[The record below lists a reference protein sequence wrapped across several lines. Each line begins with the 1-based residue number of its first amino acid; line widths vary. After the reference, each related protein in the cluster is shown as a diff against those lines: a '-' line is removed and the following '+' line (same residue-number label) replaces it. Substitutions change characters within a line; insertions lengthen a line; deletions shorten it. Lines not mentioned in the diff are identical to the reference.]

1 MPRDTAA
8 FGEASHLFAFCRWF
22 GCTDGRRAFCC
33 TAYDPY
39 RMQLYRLLALL
50 VWLPALDS
58 RGGPP
63 PSISMYLSIYLED
76 PPSQGC
82 YLGNWARRREGI
94 LWSDCTVKRSFLR
107 GYAVMP
113 GVDIVMPGVDIVMP
127 LAINTTEE

>member
-1 MPRDTAA
+1 
-8 FGEASHLFAFCRWF
+8 
-22 GCTDGRRAFCC
+22 
-33 TAYDPY
+33 
-39 RMQLYRLLALL
+39 MQLYRLLALL

-127 LAINTTEE
+127 LAISTTEE